1 MKIKPV
7 RSKLGDITVNKLIP
21 LIGVRV
27 LLILAVLILP
37 GCSGGGG
44 TSAPA
49 STPAPSQN
57 GNSVTISGAVVK
69 GPVSGGEI
77 RVYAVKDGQIDL
89 SALLGLG
96 KTAADGSFT
105 MTLFSP
111 PTGPVVLEVTGG
123 TYTDEASGTPG
134 VPLKTPLRAAV
145 PNVSDGAKIAVTP
158 LTHLACKQVEGIG
171 ALTAIEIEDANVQI
185 GRFFQISDL
194 IASVP
199 FDPTRPAPAGT
210 TNDQKKYAAAL
221 GVFSQLVNNRKGTQ
235 ALADA
240 LVAVLAG
247 LEAEL
252 KNNGGFSLT
261 TINNVN
267 TAITNYAGSGKNS
280 GGSLLR
286 PVVFTG
292 GVLQLTVEGPLP
304 AGTVINGVDYTLTLP
319 AGVTV
324 KADPATGE
332 TLPGVVV
339 PVSLAA
345 NNSLTMAKLDKAA
358 GTLRIVLINNQ
369 PGFALGEFAH
379 VEFDGFPV
387 NGAAFG
393 VKVNRIDGGSS
404 GGKSSAPLTGITVSY
419 TFAGL

>member
-1 MKIKPV
+1 MKMKPV
-7 RSKLGDITVNKLIP
+7 LK
-21 LIGVRV
+21 V

-44 TSAPA
+44 GESAPVTSA
-49 STPAPSQN
+49 APPGSN
-57 GNSVTISGAVVK
+57 GGVTISGAVVK
-69 GPVSGGEI
+69 GPVNGGEVK
-77 RVYAVKDGQIDL
+77 VYAVKNGQIDTG
-89 SALLGLG
+89 AVLGLG

-105 MTLFSP
+105 ITLFSA

-123 TYTDEASGTPG
+123 TYTDEASGTPS

-145 PNVSDGAKIAVTP
+145 ASISDGAKIAVTP

-171 ALTAIEIEDANVQI
+171 NFTALEIDDANVQI
-185 GRFFQISDL
+185 GRFFQVSDM
-194 IASVP
+194 IASLP
-199 FDPTRPAPAGT
+199 FDPTRPAPVSA
-210 TNDQKKYAAAL
+210 TNDQRKYAAAL

-235 ALADA
+235 ALPDA
-240 LVAVLAG
+240 LVAVLTG
-247 LEAEL
+247 METEL

-267 TAITNYAGSGKNS
+267 AAITNYAGSGKNS

-292 GVLQLTVEGPLP
+292 GVLQLTAEGTLP
-304 AGTVINGVDYTLTLP
+304 AGAVINGVDYTLTLP

-324 KADPATGE
+324 KADPTTGE

-345 NNSLTMAKLDKAA
+345 NNSLTMAKFDKAA
-358 GTLRIVLINNQ
+358 GTLRIILINNQ

-393 VKVNRIDGGSS
+393 AKVNRIDGGS
-404 GGKSSAPLTGITVSY
+404 GKSSAPLAGITVSY